1 MFYFNFSV
9 FFCFFF
15 FFFVLLQFLP
25 FFSVVLYLVVVIP
38 LSSFGS
44 LNLYQMKNMLKQGST
59 LRHKLLALIYG
70 AFMGAHVRQQHESC
84 KTGV

>member
-1 MFYFNFSV
+1 M
-9 FFCFFF
+9 
-15 FFFVLLQFLP
+15 
-25 FFSVVLYLVVVIP
+25 VLYLVVVIP

-59 LRHKLLALIYG
+59 LTHKLLALIDG